1 MNNVRRQHT
10 AQFKVKAALEL
21 IKQEKTVREICSQF
35 AIHPT
40 QARIWKKKAIEGLE
54 VIFSQGVKNK
64 EQKNNELITELYQQ
78 IGRLKVESDFLKKK
92 MGLIN

>member
-21 IKQEKTVREICSQF
+21 IKQEKTVREICFQF

>member
-64 EQKNNELITELYQQ
+64 EQKNNELIAELYQQ